1 MTHANP
7 SRRELLLLAAAL
19 AGTTLTAAAAI
30 AGLARH
36 PAAPVQIVSTVQ
48 APQQPTPVGEPPE
61 LGG

>member
-7 SRRELLLLAAAL
+7 SRRELMWLAAAL

-48 APQQPTPVGEPPE
+48 APQQPAPVVEPQDF
-61 LGG
+61 GG